1 MEPRFHRPG
10 NEDPALPSRFSAGG
24 PPRAANIQ
32 AMNSATAP
40 EAMRPASEFESGSH
54 ATGKGQVV
62 AWAAWD
68 WGSAAFNAVM
78 TTFVFTVYLTSKAFG
93 GEDEASAV
101 LGSALAIA
109 GAAIALLA
117 PVTGQRSDSGGRRK
131 LWLGV
136 NTAAVALLTGLC
148 FFVFPRPEFL
158 LLGVTL
164 IALGNVFFE
173 FAGVNYNAMLAQIS
187 TPANIGKISGFGWA
201 SGYLGGIVALLI
213 VLQLFVQPSFEWFG
227 ASTEESLN
235 IRLVAVFSALWFLVF
250 AIPVMLAVPEVPK
263 ARQSGL
269 GFFASYSLL
278 VRRIRAIYR
287 TSPHTIYFLLASAI
301 FRDGLAAVFTFGG
314 IIAAGTFGFELKQ
327 VIFFAIFGNV
337 VAAVGALLGGL
348 LDDRVGPKAVIIGSL
363 IGLLIAGSVLLALGN
378 GNYSFFGMDWAGST
392 TFWVFGLFLC
402 LFVGPAQSSSRAYLA
417 RLAPHGES
425 GELFGLYA
433 TTGRA
438 VSFLAPALFTLC
450 IAVATPLVAPGE
462 AQRWGILGIMV
473 VLLAGLLVMLPVKPP
488 GRTEI
493 AVVPGA

>member
-1 MEPRFHRPG
+1 MNAAAVPQASP
-10 NEDPALPSRFSAGG
+10 PPSELASG
-24 PPRAANIQ
+24 PSVSN
-32 AMNSATAP
+32 
-40 EAMRPASEFESGSH
+40 
-54 ATGKGQVV
+54 KGQIL

-78 TTFVFTVYLTSKAFG
+78 TTFVFTVYLTSNAFG
-93 GEDEASAV
+93 GEDAASAA
-101 LGSALAIA
+101 LGGALSIA
-109 GAAIALLA
+109 GIAIALLA

-136 NTAAVALLTGLC
+136 NTVAVAVLTALC
-148 FFVFPRPEFL
+148 FFVFPKPEFL
-158 LLGVTL
+158 LLGVSL

-187 TPANIGKISGFGWA
+187 TPKNIGKVSGFGWGM
-201 SGYLGGIVALLI
+201 GYLGGIVALLA

-227 ASTEESLN
+227 AATQDGLN
-235 IRLVAVFSALWFLVF
+235 IRLVAVFSALWFFIF
-250 AIPVMLAVPEVPK
+250 ALPVLFAVPELSVK
-263 ARQSGL
+263 TDGARL
-269 GFFASYSLL
+269 GFIASYGLL
-278 VRRIRAIYR
+278 FRRVMAIYR
-287 TSPHTIYFLLASAI
+287 TSPHTIFFLLASAI

-314 IIAAGTFGFELKQ
+314 VIAAGTFGFELKE

-337 VAAVGALLGGL
+337 VAAVGAVIGGF
-348 LDDRVGPKAVIIGSL
+348 LDDRIGPKAVIIGAL
-363 IGLLIAGSVLLALGN
+363 VGLLVAGTSILVLGN
-378 GNYSFFGMDWAGST
+378 GDYVFFGDVWAGST

-417 RLAPHGES
+417 RLAPDGES

-450 IAVATPLVAPGE
+450 IAVATPLVAEGE

-473 VLLAGLLVMLPVKPP
+473 VLLAGLLVILPVKPP
-488 GRTEI
+488 GKTQI
-493 AVVPGA
+493 AVVPQH